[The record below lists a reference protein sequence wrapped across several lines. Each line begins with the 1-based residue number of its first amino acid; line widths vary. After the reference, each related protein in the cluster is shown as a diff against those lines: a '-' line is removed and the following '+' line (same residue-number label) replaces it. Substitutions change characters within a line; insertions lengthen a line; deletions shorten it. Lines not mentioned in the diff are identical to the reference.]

1 MAIEFVD
8 VTVGS
13 KTKKGLVVGN
23 EGGVDQVILQESLD
37 GVDVRFLNIVDA
49 SEGVTIAEKLEAT
62 VLPNGIKA
70 SDFFASRVVGVDV
83 LSNRQKRQDVS
94 RDIVGAIVALQDAG
108 TGETGGEGDGGE
120 TGGEGGAGGGTGE

>member
-49 SEGVTIAEKLEAT
+49 AEGETIAEKLEAT

-83 LSNRQKRQDVS
+83 LTNRQKRQDVS
-94 RDIVGAIVALQDAG
+94 RDIVGAIVALQDGVTDGGDEG
-108 TGETGGEGDGGE
+108 TGGDEDGGE
-120 TGGEGGAGGGTGE
+120 DGGEVEE